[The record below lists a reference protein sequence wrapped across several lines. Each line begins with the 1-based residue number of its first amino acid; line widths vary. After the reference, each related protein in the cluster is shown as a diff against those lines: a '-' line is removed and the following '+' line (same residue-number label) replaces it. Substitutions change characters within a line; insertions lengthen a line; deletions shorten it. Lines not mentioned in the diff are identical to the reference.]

1 MDRRDF
7 LKTSA
12 VAAVGLGL
20 GLDALASEQKT
31 DSKEKGSG
39 TSAGDKLIISAPM
52 LQNYAETSIGV
63 AFAVSAMANGY
74 VTYGQKADLSDGKTV
89 KCGGFRV
96 TDMNDKVMLVRLT
109 GLKPSTKY
117 YYRIGADRIN
127 YVHGH
132 KMIVEASE
140 AGDRVYSFTTAGA
153 GVKSHFCV
161 INDVHAKM
169 DAYDVLYRK
178 IDKLNP
184 ACVVDNGDMIST
196 AEDIE
201 KQISVYLAPDVS
213 IKDYAASRPYLLC
226 PGNHENRGLAN
237 RHLEKVWMFRQ
248 PEERSSRDW
257 DLGRNFAIRVGD
269 IALVGLDTAED
280 KVDSNP
286 IFCGLFN
293 SEAYRE
299 AQKLWLEDA
308 LKRPEIASAPY
319 LVACCHI
326 PLYDSRG
333 DQNPGDIHPAD
344 KDPRYTTDF
353 AHWQRACLQL
363 WGPLLEQAGCQLVIT
378 GHQHRYRYEAPC
390 FAHSWAEIVAGGPHM
405 TGEKSKDEFPTLVDV
420 KVAGDCLKVQ
430 VFNMVD
436 NKKMAEYKYKPKH

>member
-39 TSAGDKLIISAPM
+39 ASAGDKLIISAPM

-74 VTYGQKADLSDGKTV
+74 VTYGQKADLSDGRTV
-89 KCGGFRV
+89 RCGGFRV

-132 KMIVEASE
+132 QMSIVASE

>member
-39 TSAGDKLIISAPM
+39 ASAGDKLIISAPM

-74 VTYGQKADLSDGKTV
+74 VTYGLKPDLSDGKTV

-96 TDMNDKVMLVRLT
+96 TDMNDKAMLVRLT

-132 KMIVEASE
+132 QMSIVASE
-140 AGDRVYSFTTAGA
+140 AGDKVYSFTTAGA

>member
-39 TSAGDKLIISAPM
+39 VSAGDKLIISAPM

-74 VTYGQKADLSDGKTV
+74 VTYGQKADLSDGRTV
-89 KCGGFRV
+89 RCGGFRV

-132 KMIVEASE
+132 QMSIVASE

-169 DAYDVLYRK
+169 DAYDALYRK

-237 RHLEKVWMFRQ
+237 RRLEKVWMFRQ

>member
-52 LQNYAETSIGV
+52 LQNYAETSMGV

-132 KMIVEASE
+132 QMSIVASE
-140 AGDRVYSFTTAGA
+140 AGDKVYSFTTAGA

-420 KVAGDCLKVQ
+420 KVAGDCLKVR

-436 NKKMAEYKYKPKH
+436 NKKIAEYKYKPKH

>member
-39 TSAGDKLIISAPM
+39 ASAGDKLIISAPM

-63 AFAVSAMANGY
+63 AFAVSAMANGH

-132 KMIVEASE
+132 QMSIVASE

-430 VFNMVD
+430 VFNMID

>member
-39 TSAGDKLIISAPM
+39 ASAGDKLIISAPM
-52 LQNYAETSIGV
+52 LQNFAETSIGV

-74 VTYGQKADLSDGKTV
+74 VTYGLKPDLSDGKTV

-132 KMIVEASE
+132 QMSIVASE
-140 AGDRVYSFTTAGA
+140 AGDKVYSFTTAGA

-169 DAYDVLYRK
+169 DTYDALYRK
-178 IDKLNP
+178 IEKLNP
-184 ACVVDNGDMIST
+184 VCVVDNGDMIST

-201 KQISVYLAPDVS
+201 KQISVYLTPDVS
-213 IKDYAASRPYLLC
+213 LKDYASSRPYLLC

-269 IALVGLDTAED
+269 IAVVGLDTAED
-280 KVDSNP
+280 KVDVNP

-293 SEAYRE
+293 SEPYRE
-299 AQKLWLEDA
+299 AQKVWLEDA

-333 DQNPGDIHPAD
+333 DQNPGDIHPD
-344 KDPRYTTDF
+344 DTDPKYKTNF
-353 AHWQRACLQL
+353 AHWQRACFQL
-363 WGPLLEQAGCQLVIT
+363 WGPLLEKAGCQLVIT
-378 GHQHRYRYEAPC
+378 GHQHKYRYEAPC
-390 FAHSWAEIVAGGPHM
+390 FAHSWAEIIGGGPDIS
-405 TGEKSKDEFPTLVDV
+405 GPKSVEEFPTLVDV
-420 KVAGDCLKVQ
+420 KVAGNCLKVQ
-430 VFNMVD
+430 VLNMAD
-436 NKKMAEYKYKPKH
+436 NKKIAEYKFDPKH

>member
-20 GLDALASEQKT
+20 GLDAMASGEKQDRKEQST
-31 DSKEKGSG
+31 DAPADG
-39 TSAGDKLIISAPM
+39 KLIVSAPM
-52 LQNYAETSIGV
+52 LQNFAETSIGV

-74 VTYGQKADLSDGKTV
+74 VTYGQKPDLSDGKTV

-96 TDMNDKVMLVRLT
+96 TDMNDKAMLVRLT
-109 GLKPSTKY
+109 GLKPATKY

-140 AGDRVYSFTTAGA
+140 AGDRIYSFTTAGESA
-153 GVKSHFCV
+153 KSHFCV

-169 DAYDVLYRK
+169 DAYDALYRK

-184 ACVVDNGDMIST
+184 ACVVANGDMIST
-196 AEDIE
+196 AEDID

-213 IKDYAASRPYLLC
+213 IKDYAASRPYLFC

-257 DLGRNFAIRVGD
+257 DLGRNFAVRVGD
-269 IALVGLDTAED
+269 IAIVGLDTAED

-293 SEAYRE
+293 SEPYRE

-353 AHWQRACLQL
+353 AHWQRACFQL
-363 WGPLLEQAGCQLVIT
+363 WGPLLEKAGCQLVIT
-378 GHQHRYRYEAPC
+378 GHQHKYRYEAPC
-390 FAHSWAEIVAGGPHM
+390 FDHSWAEIIAGGPHM
-405 TGEKSKDEFPTLVDV
+405 TGEKSVDEYPTLVDV
-420 KVAGDCLKVQ
+420 KVAGGSLKVQ

-436 NKKMAEYKYKPKH
+436 NKKIAEYKYAPKH

>member
-39 TSAGDKLIISAPM
+39 ASAGDKLIISAPM

-74 VTYGQKADLSDGKTV
+74 VTYGQKADLSDGRTV
-89 KCGGFRV
+89 RCGGFRV

-132 KMIVEASE
+132 QMSIVASE

-308 LKRPEIASAPY
+308 LKRPEIVSAPY

>member
-39 TSAGDKLIISAPM
+39 ASAGDKLIISAPM

-74 VTYGQKADLSDGKTV
+74 VTYGQKADLSDGRTV
-89 KCGGFRV
+89 RCGGFRV

-132 KMIVEASE
+132 QMSIVASE

-169 DAYDVLYRK
+169 DAYDALYRK

>member
-20 GLDALASEQKT
+20 GLDAVAA
-31 DSKEKGSG
+31 DSQAPRDGSKSPSDG
-39 TSAGDKLIISAPM
+39 GSLIISAPM
-52 LQNYAETSIGV
+52 LQNFAETSAGV

-74 VTYGQKADLSDGKTV
+74 VRYGRKPDLSDAVTV

-109 GLKPSTKY
+109 GLEPSTLY

-132 KMIVEASE
+132 KMLLEGSE
-140 AGDRVYSFTTAGA
+140 EDKRIYSFKTAGVGTEA
-153 GVKSHFCV
+153 HFCV
-161 INDVHAKM
+161 INDTHNKM
-169 DAYDVLYRK
+169 DVFDALFRK
-178 IDKLNP
+178 IERLGP
-184 ACVVDNGDMIST
+184 SCVVWNGDMSSV
-196 AEDIE
+196 AEDID
-201 KQISVYLAPDVS
+201 KQVSTFFTPDISV
-213 IKDYAASRPYLLC
+213 KDYASCRPYLLC

-237 RHLEKVWMFRQ
+237 RHLERVWMYRQ

-257 DLGRNFAIRVGD
+257 DLGRNFAVRLGD
-269 IALVGLDTAED
+269 VAIIGLDTAED

-299 AQKLWLEDA
+299 AQKTWLEDA
-308 LKRPEIASAPY
+308 LKRPEISSAPF

-326 PLYDSRG
+326 PLYDSRP
-333 DQNPGDIHPAD
+333 DQNPGDVYPND
-344 KDPRYTTDF
+344 TDPRYQTDY
-353 AHWQRACLQL
+353 AHWQRSCLKL
-363 WGPLLEQAGCQLVIT
+363 WGPLLDRAGCQLVIT
-378 GHQHRYRYEAPC
+378 GHQHKFRFEPSC
-390 FAHSWAEIVAGGPHM
+390 FEHGWDEIIGGGPVM
-405 TGEKSKDEFPTLVDV
+405 SGEKADTDFPTLVDV
-420 KVAGDCLKVQ
+420 KSQGGKLRVQ
-430 VFNMVD
+430 VINMVTG
-436 NKKMAEYKYKPKH
+436 KKIAEYKYNPKR

>member
-20 GLDALASEQKT
+20 GLDALASESVAEQK
-31 DSKEKGSG
+31 DAKREASDG
-39 TSAGDKLIISAPM
+39 KLIVSAPM
-52 LQNYAETSIGV
+52 LQNFAETSIGV

-74 VTYGQKADLSDGKTV
+74 VTYGLKSDLSDGTTV
-89 KCGGFRV
+89 RCGGFRV

-127 YVHGH
+127 YEHGH
-132 KMIVEASE
+132 KMNIVASE
-140 AGDRVYSFTTAGA
+140 AGDKIYSFITAGDA
-153 GVKSHFCV
+153 VKSHFCV

-169 DAYDVLYRK
+169 DTYDALYRK
-178 IDKLNP
+178 IDKLAP

-196 AEDIE
+196 AEDIA
-201 KQISVYLAPDVS
+201 KQISVYLTPDVS
-213 IKDYAASRPYLLC
+213 IKDYASGRPYLLC

-257 DLGRNFAIRVGD
+257 DLGRNFAVRVGD

-293 SEAYRE
+293 SEPYRE

-326 PLYDSRG
+326 PLFDSRP
-333 DQNPGDIHPAD
+333 DQNPGDVHPD
-344 KDPRYTTDF
+344 DTDPRYKTDF
-353 AHWQRACLQL
+353 AHWQRTCFQL
-363 WGPLLEQAGCQLVIT
+363 WGPLLEKAGCQLVIT

-390 FAHSWAEIVAGGPHM
+390 FAHSWAEIIAGGPNM
-405 TGEKSKDEFPTLVDV
+405 TGEKSVEEYPTLVDV
-420 KVAGDCLKVQ
+420 KVAGNCLKVQ
-430 VFNMVD
+430 VLNMAA
-436 NKKMAEYKYKPKH
+436 NKKVAEYKFDPKH

>member
-39 TSAGDKLIISAPM
+39 ASAGDKLIISAPM
-52 LQNYAETSIGV
+52 LQNYAETSMGV

-74 VTYGQKADLSDGKTV
+74 VTYGLKPDLSDGKTV

-132 KMIVEASE
+132 QMSIVASE
-140 AGDRVYSFTTAGA
+140 AGDKVYSFTTAGA

>member
-39 TSAGDKLIISAPM
+39 ASAGDKLIISAPM

-74 VTYGQKADLSDGKTV
+74 VTYGQKADLSDGRTV
-89 KCGGFRV
+89 RCGGFRV

-132 KMIVEASE
+132 QMSIVASE
-140 AGDRVYSFTTAGA
+140 AGDKVYSFTTAGA